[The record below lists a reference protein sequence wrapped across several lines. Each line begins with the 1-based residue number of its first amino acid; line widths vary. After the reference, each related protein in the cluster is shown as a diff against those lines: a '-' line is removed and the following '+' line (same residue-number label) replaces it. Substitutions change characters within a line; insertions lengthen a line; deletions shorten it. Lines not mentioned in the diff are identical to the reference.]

1 MEAGLHRRTPGFLAS
16 LAVLAGATGCANLP
30 APPRSLTQAAGIYA
44 DCRGAPTAS
53 PTVILE
59 AGAFGTSADWD
70 LVLNDLAK
78 GGRACAYDRG
88 GLGASA
94 ARAGAEDPV
103 SIARELAGV
112 LDSLGETA
120 PVILVGH
127 SNGQLYVEAFASLYP
142 QRVAG
147 VVYVNGVGADDLN
160 DPRLLG
166 YLAEERRLSDL
177 AVTAT
182 SVGLAPLIAAK
193 LTQDEGLGAAAADR
207 KRRALTCHSCL
218 RVARDEDREIVPGL
232 TEVEKLGGV
241 PADIPTVV
249 IVGATQPKRG
259 SAQAWRAAEIAPAQ
273 RAQRSWILDAV
284 GATHVSPLARD
295 RAYILAA
302 VDWLRSEAAR
312 SPR

>member
-1 MEAGLHRRTPGFLAS
+1 MPHRPLAFTVSLAALTLAS
-16 LAVLAGATGCANLP
+16 GCAQLS
-30 APPRSLTQAAGIYA
+30 APPPVATQTAPIHV

-70 LVLNDLAK
+70 LVVNDLAK
-78 GGRACAYDRG
+78 DGRACAYDRG

-94 ARAGAEDPV
+94 PRAGAEDPV

-112 LDSLGETA
+112 LDRLGETA

-127 SNGQLYVEAFASLYP
+127 SNGELYVEAFASLYP

-147 VVYVNGVGADDLN
+147 VVYVNGVGVDDLN
-160 DPRLLG
+160 DPKLLG
-166 YLAEERRLSDL
+166 YLADERRLSDL
-177 AVTAT
+177 AVTAA
-182 SVGLAPLIAAK
+182 SAGLAPLIASR
-193 LTQDEGLGAAAADR
+193 LTEDEGLGDAAAER
-207 KRRALTCHSCL
+207 KRQALTCHPCL
-218 RVARDEDREIVPGL
+218 RVARDEDRQIVPGL
-232 TEVEKLGGV
+232 TEVERLGGV

-249 IVGATQPKRG
+249 IVGATQPRRG
-259 SAQAWRAAEIAPAQ
+259 SARAWRAAEVAPAHRAQ
-273 RAQRSWILDAV
+273 RAWILDAV

-295 RAYILAA
+295 RAYIDVA

-312 SPR
+312 SPRGP